1 MSSNNKMN
9 SSKSAE
15 YMKTYRVNH
24 PEYDINDCLK
34 KKEKYDNDPEFR
46 QRRKEQALAY
56 YYKKKALKEQ
66 LATIQAN

>member
-1 MSSNNKMN
+1 
-9 SSKSAE
+9 
-15 YMKTYRVNH
+15 MKTYREKH

-34 KKEKYDNDPEFR
+34 KKEKYDNDPEYR

-66 LATIQAN
+66 SAIIQAN

>member
-1 MSSNNKMN
+1 MSTNNKMN
-9 SSKSAE
+9 GSKSAE
-15 YMKTYRVNH
+15 YMRTYREKH

-66 LATIQAN
+66 SAIIQAN